1 MTKKALITGITGQ
14 DGSYLA
20 EHLLALGYEVHGLV
34 RRVALEDPSRRFAR
48 ISHLLDRVTLHPAS
62 LESYPSLFHVVSRIE
77 FDECYHLAAQSF
89 VAESFLDGF
98 STMNTNINGTHYL
111 LAALRELRPAC
122 RFYFAGSSEMFG
134 KVAEVPQRE
143 TTRFH
148 PRSPYGI
155 SKVAGFELTRN
166 YREAYGMFCTSGMLF
181 NHESPRRGYEFVTR
195 KITSTAAR
203 IKLGLAE
210 ELRLGNLEAQRDW
223 GHAKDY
229 VRAMYLMLQQEEADD
244 FVVATGETH
253 TVREFCER
261 AFAEV
266 GLDWERYV
274 RVDERYLRPAEVD
287 LLVGDAAKAQE
298 QLGWEP
304 EYTFAEMIKE
314 MVEADLHTAAK
325 ENRTADAAGRG

>member
-1 MTKKALITGITGQ
+1 
-14 DGSYLA
+14 
-20 EHLLALGYEVHGLV
+20 
-34 RRVALEDPSRRFAR
+34 
-48 ISHLLDRVTLHPAS
+48 
-62 LESYPSLFHVVSRIE
+62 
-77 FDECYHLAAQSF
+77 
-89 VAESFLDGF
+89 
-98 STMNTNINGTHYL
+98 
-111 LAALRELRPAC
+111 
-122 RFYFAGSSEMFG
+122 
-134 KVAEVPQRE
+134 
-143 TTRFH
+143 
-148 PRSPYGI
+148 
-155 SKVAGFELTRN
+155 
-166 YREAYGMFCTSGMLF
+166 
-181 NHESPRRGYEFVTR
+181 
-195 KITSTAAR
+195 
-203 IKLGLAE
+203 
-210 ELRLGNLEAQRDW
+210 AQRDW

-266 GLDWERYV
+266 GLDYEKYV

-325 ENRTADAAGRG
+325 ENRSAQAAGGL